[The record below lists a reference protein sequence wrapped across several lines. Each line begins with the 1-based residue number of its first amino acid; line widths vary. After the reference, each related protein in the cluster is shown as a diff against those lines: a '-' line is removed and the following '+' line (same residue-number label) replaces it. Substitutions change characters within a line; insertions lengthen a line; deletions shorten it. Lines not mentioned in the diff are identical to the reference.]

1 VSEIFTKL
9 TDPFIVVFDATAEG
23 KSGRVLIL
31 NKVNVVWV
39 SPEDD
44 PAPQEEDSADGASVG
59 FLRERL
65 RSS

>member
-1 VSEIFTKL
+1 
-9 TDPFIVVFDATAEG
+9 
-23 KSGRVLIL
+23 LIL